1 MMNRILWRCLDECQ
15 DYFARLG
22 GSGRYNSYREWHS
35 PCLVLMTLLEINTSK
50 DFIQRKIY
58 ELDLPEQLW
67 EKTDG
72 LPMKIKTLLS
82 GELVTQEMLSEFI
95 NQVKEKMKI
104 EVRERFGWI
113 GFTNSIELDL
123 EKIGSK

>member
-1 MMNRILWRCLDECQ
+1 
-15 DYFARLG
+15 
-22 GSGRYNSYREWHS
+22 
-35 PCLVLMTLLEINTSK
+35 MTLLEINTSK

>member
-1 MMNRILWRCLDECQ
+1 
-15 DYFARLG
+15 
-22 GSGRYNSYREWHS
+22 
-35 PCLVLMTLLEINTSK
+35 
-50 DFIQRKIY
+50 
-58 ELDLPEQLW
+58 
-67 EKTDG
+67 
-72 LPMKIKTLLS
+72 MKIKTLLS